1 MDEQHLYIKN
11 MVCPRCIMA
20 VQDTLARAGAD
31 VLEVQLGHARI
42 LPGPNFSAESAKE
55 GLQNLGFELLEDPEK
70 KLSEE
75 IRLHIHTYLR
85 LTEAGKIHQTLSA
98 WLGERLHKNYAS
110 LSKHFSRHQGTTIE
124 NYYID
129 CRIERVKA
137 LLQEG
142 ELNVS
147 EIASQLDYSSVHYLS
162 GQFKKVTGA
171 SITDY
176 KKGLKNERRSLDEV

>member
-1 MDEQHLYIKN
+1 

-20 VQDTLARAGAD
+20 VRDTLSRAGAE
-31 VLEVQLGHARI
+31 VLDVQLGNARI
-42 LPGPNFSAESAKE
+42 LPTTNYSAEKAKNE
-55 GLQNLGFELLEDPEK
+55 LQQLGFELLQDPEQQ
-70 KLSEE
+70 LSEQ

-85 LTEAGKIHQTLSA
+85 LTEAQEMHQTLSA
-98 WLGERLHKNYAS
+98 WLAEQLHKNYAS
-110 LSKHFSRHQGTTIE
+110 LSKHFSRYQGSTIE
-124 NYYID
+124 NYYIR

-147 EIASQLDYSSVHYLS
+147 EIASLLEYSSVHYLS
-162 GQFKKVTGA
+162 GQFKKVTGS

-176 KKGLKNERRSLDEV
+176 KKTLKNERRSLDEI